1 MTRPKLTIRRRSKPA
16 PLTEVPWAPITT
28 AVPWPD
34 GMGPP
39 YGSFPPVGLPPVSSV
54 CEPCG
59 VYVIRPEVHADWHRQ
74 LDAKAARWD
83 RVRALVLRVFLAR
96 GYITTDENTTPAN
109 GDT

>member
-1 MTRPKLTIRRRSKPA
+1 MNRPKLTIRRRPVLNQPA
-16 PLTEVPWAPITT
+16 RITPELSPL
-28 AVPWPD
+28 
-34 GMGPP
+34 
-39 YGSFPPVGLPPVSSV
+39 VGLPPVSSV